1 MTDSTVALSWSAST
15 ATSGR
20 IVGYRVYRD
29 GTLLRHAFTS
39 RLLSDD
45 ELDAELAAAGL
56 RRSRALDEH
65 GTWIEAAPHARPR

>member
-1 MTDSTVALSWSAST
+1 MRLREGSRKGSLAEGVMEYE
-15 ATSGR
+15 
-20 IVGYRVYRD
+20 VD
-29 GTLLRHAFTS
+29 GTLLRHAFTT

-56 RRSRALDEH
+56 RRSRALDER